1 MQVFSVRQL
10 TAMLMA
16 VGLLNTG
23 LWLDSLDNYLEARY
37 QWRLSS
43 QLPMSWFEPS
53 RRLALLWSGQQADPA
68 QTPTLTAEWKAPPPM
83 DLSLQAQAH
92 GEYWPTLAVQKLAA
106 GPQHVLF
113 AGDSMMQG
121 IAPLVMRELS
131 QTHPDWQMTD
141 LSKQSTGLT
150 SRKYFDWPLNIRQAI
165 DNRGVTVVVIFLG
178 PNDPR
183 DMYLPTHRVSFG
195 QPEWLENY
203 AARVDEILA
212 HAVQKQVRVIWV
224 GLPSMRDEL
233 LQRGAAVSN
242 QVFHNR
248 AQAFGTDYLSTEPLI
263 GIVSMPFQKYLREE
277 NGQQLNLRSEDGTH
291 FTAIGLHKIK
301 QALVTHIEK
310 AFQP

>member
-10 TAMLMA
+10 TAMFMG

-43 QLPMSWFEPS
+43 QLSMSWFEPS
-53 RRLALLWSGQQADPA
+53 RRLALLWSGQQAVPA
-68 QTPTLTAEWKAPPPM
+68 QPIASTSGWRAPPPM
-83 DLSLQAQAH
+83 DLRIQAKPR
-92 GEYWPTLAVQKLAA
+92 GEYWPTLAVQKLST

-121 IAPLVMRELS
+121 IAPLVMRELN
-131 QTHPDWQMTD
+131 QIHADWQMTD

-150 SRKYFDWPLNIRQAI
+150 SRKYFDWPLHIQQAI
-165 DNRGVTVVVIFLG
+165 DNRGVTLVVIFLG

-183 DMYLPTHRVSFG
+183 DMYLPTHRVAFG
-195 QPEWLENY
+195 QAEWLENY

-212 HAVQKQVRVIWV
+212 YAVQKQVRVIWV
-224 GLPSMRDEL
+224 GLPSMRDDL

-242 QVFHNR
+242 HVFHDR

-263 GIVSMPFQKYLREE
+263 GMVSLPFQKYMREV
-277 NGQQLNLRSEDGTH
+277 NGQPVNLRSEDGTH
-291 FTAIGLHKIK
+291 FTATGLHKIK